1 MNPKDKAYQKAY
13 NAFRER
19 LIKALASDADS
30 KLKKVLLVSAA
41 SYFASSAESVGSLGF
56 GESS

>member
-19 LIKALASDADS
+19 LIKARKDAGMTQGDVNHRMGKPHS
-30 KLKKVLLVSAA
+30 
-41 SYFASSAESVGSLGF
+41 FASSAESVGSLGF